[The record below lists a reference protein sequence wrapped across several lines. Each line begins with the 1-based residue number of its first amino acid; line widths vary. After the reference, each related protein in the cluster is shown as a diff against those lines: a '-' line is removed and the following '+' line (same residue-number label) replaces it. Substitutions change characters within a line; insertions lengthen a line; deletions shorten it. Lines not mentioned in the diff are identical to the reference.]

1 MSTSFVSQQEG
12 VFWSVTRS
20 SQNAAQG
27 TYINQYKK
35 TPVRKISCEGL
46 LERWGGGNDVMWFH
60 CCSRLSPATPGRR
73 QRKNVSAYFEVFDKS
88 PRRAW
93 RHTTNAVNLPSS
105 SRLNVPKLGD
115 LIKKTMEENPPGFR
129 SIPSQHRT
137 RFLVGPQKTK
147 TNQLWLEF
155 WNEPIKKRY
164 EFWFVTCAEY
174 NRCRTYSIM
183 LTFIN
188 QDGRG
193 EFIAIDCVK
202 STWTPQQVI
211 TIYNQQCHF

>member
-27 TYINQYKK
+27 TLTSTKKPGQKNQLWRSAW
-35 TPVRKISCEGL
+35 TLR
-46 LERWGGGNDVMWFH
+46 GGNDVMWFH

-115 LIKKTMEENPPGFR
+115 LIKKLWRRILLVLDQFHHSTELVSWLGLR
-129 SIPSQHRT
+129 KQKRT
-137 RFLVGPQKTK
+137 
-147 TNQLWLEF
+147 N
-155 WNEPIKKRY
+155 Y
-164 EFWFVTCAEY
+164 
-174 NRCRTYSIM
+174 
-183 LTFIN
+183 
-188 QDGRG
+188 D
-193 EFIAIDCVK
+193 
-202 STWTPQQVI
+202 
-211 TIYNQQCHF
+211 

>member
-27 TYINQYKK
+27 TLTSTKKPGQKNQLWRSAW
-35 TPVRKISCEGL
+35 TLR
-46 LERWGGGNDVMWFH
+46 GGNDVMWFH

-73 QRKNVSAYFEVFDKS
+73 QRKNVSAYFEVFGKS